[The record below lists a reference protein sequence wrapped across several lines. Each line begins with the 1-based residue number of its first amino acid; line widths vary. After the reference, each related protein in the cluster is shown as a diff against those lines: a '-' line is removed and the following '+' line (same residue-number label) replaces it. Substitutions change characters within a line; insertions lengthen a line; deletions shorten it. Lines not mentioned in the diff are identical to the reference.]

1 LATQY
6 ETAKAETVVTVTFD
20 FHPRSHGKAICFCLI
35 HNRQNARL
43 YGSIPSTDMPSQR
56 PRATRRAFTA
66 HIEVVNMEYE
76 FMLQTRT
83 CDLSLFGC
91 YVKTPQ
97 PWAVGTKVR
106 VRISHKGAM
115 FTAYG
120 HVAHTRQDG
129 MGIQFVQL
137 TEKDELILEIWMAEL
152 RGEMTKHQ
160 S

>member
-1 LATQY
+1 
-6 ETAKAETVVTVTFD
+6 
-20 FHPRSHGKAICFCLI
+20 
-35 HNRQNARL
+35 
-43 YGSIPSTDMPSQR
+43 MPSQR

-66 HIEVVNMEYE
+66 HIEVVNVE
-76 FMLQTRT
+76 FELMLQTRT

-106 VRISHKGAM
+106 VRISHKGAT